1 MIVEIVEALKA
12 RTAST
17 FGGRIAGAAEFA
29 VIEQDAKLI
38 YPCAY
43 VILLDDAAEPNTSDN
58 GYKQTVRDSFAV
70 IVLLSN
76 SADELGKSSVAQV
89 LQIRNVLNR
98 ALLSW
103 QPDSEHGPIE
113 YEGGQ
118 LLTVDRARLYWQYEY
133 SAETEFTEADTYQA
147 VENAALSDFTKLHI
161 DVDALDPYDHN
172 LAVEHGPDGKIEA
185 SIDINVPQ

>member
-58 GYKQTVRDSFAV
+58 GYKQTVRDAFAV

-76 SADELGKSSVAQV
+76 SADELGNSSVVQV
-89 LQIRNVLNR
+89 LPIRNVLNR

-133 SAETEFTEADTYQA
+133 SAETEFTEADTYQSVA
-147 VENAALSDFTKLHI
+147 NAALSDFTKVHI
-161 DVDALDPYDHN
+161 DVDAIDPYDPN
-172 LAVEHGPDGKIEA
+172 LAVAHGPDGKIEA